1 MKADT
6 ARIRQTENEL
16 ESIRHMF
23 RIRKNQLM
31 EKRMILRR
39 LMQTDRAVVCGYRL
53 EEQMD
58 SLEQELARLDGL
70 VNVLAQIRTTYE
82 RTEEQILRGD
92 RRKRIKIETAFLPK
106 IRFFTGLLTIETA
119 ELPYEGQL
127 PMPDT
132 RFLRESWESQ
142 IRS

>member
-53 EEQMD
+53 EEQ
-58 SLEQELARLDGL
+58 
-70 VNVLAQIRTTYE
+70 T
-82 RTEEQILRGD
+82 
-92 RRKRIKIETAFLPK
+92 
-106 IRFFTGLLTIETA
+106 
-119 ELPYEGQL
+119 
-127 PMPDT
+127 
-132 RFLRESWESQ
+132 
-142 IRS
+142 